1 MESSDFIEG
10 ESNQPEILLN
20 NEFLIS
26 MYLEL
31 FQSSEENFSRL
42 ILKDTII
49 NYSFLLF
56 ILIGLTKIYSS
67 QISFQDLSPTHYRI
81 LIKKDVPKS
90 VLALFQRL
98 YEELTLEKTQV
109 TENGSNEFV
118 FTFYF

>member
-31 FQSSEENFSRL
+31 FQSSGEQFKSL
-42 ILKDTII
+42 FLKDTIT

-56 ILIGLTKIYSS
+56 ILLGLTKLYSS
-67 QISFQDLSPTHYRI
+67 KISSFFSNLPDRIFFVLSHADFNVSLKIVYQSSYCMVFI
-81 LIKKDVPKS
+81 N
-90 VLALFQRL
+90 LFC
-98 YEELTLEKTQV
+98 
-109 TENGSNEFV
+109 FI
-118 FTFYF
+118 TFMNL